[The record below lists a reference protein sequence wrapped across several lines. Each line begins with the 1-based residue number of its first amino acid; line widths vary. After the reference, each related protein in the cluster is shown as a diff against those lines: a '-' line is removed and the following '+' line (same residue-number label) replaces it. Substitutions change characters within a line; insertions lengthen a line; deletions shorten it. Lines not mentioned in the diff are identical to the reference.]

1 MSRTRDAASENR
13 YYAPGVERA
22 ERVRLL
28 FSRIA
33 RRYDR
38 INDWMS
44 WGMHRRWKRRLV
56 EAIGPRPGGR
66 VLDLCCGTGDVAR
79 AVAAAPAAAG
89 KVQVIGLDFT
99 EEMLEVARQVTPP
112 GRAIRYERGDALA
125 IPFPDASFDA
135 VTCAYGLR
143 NLADLDRGL
152 REAWRVLKPGGK
164 LASLEFGRPR
174 QPIMSWLYFAYL
186 KAMLPL
192 FGLLYF
198 GDPQTYGYIFASVSR
213 FPDQREL
220 AERMR
225 AAGFASVRVEDVM
238 AGAMGICVAEKAPVV
253 ADPASSE
260 LGKLPEP
267 TFV

>member
-1 MSRTRDAASENR
+1 MSRAGDAVPENR
-13 YYAPGVERA
+13 YYAPGSERA

-56 EAIGPRPGGR
+56 DAIVPRPGVR

-89 KVQVIGLDFT
+89 KVQVVGLDFT
-99 EEMLEVARQVTPP
+99 REMLEVARRITPSDRP
-112 GRAIRYERGDALA
+112 IRYEQGDALA
-125 IPFPDASFDA
+125 LPFPEASFDA
-135 VTCAYGLR
+135 VACAYGLR

-152 REAWRVLKPGGK
+152 REALRVLRPGGR

-174 QPIMSWLYFAYL
+174 QRVLAWIYFTYL
-186 KAMLPL
+186 RVMLPL

-225 AAGFASVRVEDVM
+225 AAGFAKVRVEDVM
-238 AGAMGICVAEKAPVV
+238 AGAMGICVAEKAGTAEVGSPEIVPLPAPRPV
-253 ADPASSE
+253 
-260 LGKLPEP
+260 
-267 TFV
+267 

>member
-1 MSRTRDAASENR
+1 MSRAGDTAPENR
-13 YYAPGVERA
+13 YYAPGSERA
-22 ERVRLL
+22 EKVRLL

-56 EAIGPRPGGR
+56 GSITPRPGGR

-79 AVAAAPAAAG
+79 ALAAAEAG
-89 KVQVIGLDFT
+89 RMQVVGLDFT
-99 EEMLEVARQVTPP
+99 PEMLEVARQATPP
-112 GRAIRYERGDALA
+112 GLAVRYEQGDALA
-125 IPFPDASFDA
+125 LPFPEGSFDA

-152 REAWRVLKPGGK
+152 REAFRVLRTGGK

-174 QPIMSWLYFAYL
+174 HPLLSWIYFTYL
-186 KAMLPL
+186 RAMLPL
-192 FGLLYF
+192 FGLVYF
-198 GDPQTYGYIFASVSR
+198 GDPHTYGYIFTSVSR

-220 AERMR
+220 AQRMR
-225 AAGFASVRVEDVM
+225 AAGFTRVKVEDVM
-238 AGAMGICVAEKAPVV
+238 AGTMGICIAEKTGLEDVAPAEIVPL
-253 ADPASSE
+253 PA
-260 LGKLPEP
+260 PRP
-267 TFV
+267 A

>member
-1 MSRTRDAASENR
+1 MRQAPDVVPENR
-13 YYAPGVERA
+13 YYAPGSERA
-22 ERVRLL
+22 DKVRLL

-44 WGMHRRWKRRLV
+44 LGMHRRWKRRLV
-56 EAIGPRPGGR
+56 EAIAPRPGSR

-79 AVAAAPAAAG
+79 AVAAARAGNG
-89 KVQVIGLDFT
+89 KVEVIGLDFT
-99 EEMLEVARQVTPP
+99 EEMLELARRVAPS
-112 GRAIRYERGDALA
+112 GRPIRYELGDALA
-125 IPFPDASFDA
+125 MAFPDASFDA

-152 REAWRVLKPGGK
+152 REAWRVLKPGGR

-174 QPIMSWLYFAYL
+174 HPVMSWIYFAYL
-186 KAMLPL
+186 KTMLPL

-198 GDPQTYGYIFASVSR
+198 GDSQTYGYIFASVSR

-225 AAGFASVRVEDVM
+225 AAGFARVRVDDVM
-238 AGAMGICVAEKAPVV
+238 AGAMGICVAEKAAMV
-253 ADPASSE
+253 ADPAAAE
-260 LGKLPEP
+260 LAKLPEP
-267 TFV
+267 TLV

>member
-1 MSRTRDAASENR
+1 VNR
-13 YYAPGVERA
+13 YYAPGDERA
-22 ERVRLL
+22 EKVRLL

-56 EAIGPRPGGR
+56 EAISPRPGLK

-79 AVAAAPAAAG
+79 AMASSPRGEGAI
-89 KVQVIGLDFT
+89 QVVGVDFT
-99 EEMLEVARQVTPP
+99 PEMLDIARQVGTR
-112 GRAIRYERGDALA
+112 GRAITYQQGDALA
-125 IPFPDASFDA
+125 LPFPAASFDA
-135 VTCAYGLR
+135 MTCAYGLR

-152 REAWRVLKPGGK
+152 REAFRVLKPGGR

-174 QPIMSWLYFAYL
+174 QKVMSWLYFAYL

-192 FGLLYF
+192 FGILYF

-225 AAGFASVRVEDVM
+225 AAGFARVRVEDVM
-238 AGAMGICVAEKAPVV
+238 AGAMGICVAEKVLAVSEP
-253 ADPASSE
+253 PE

-267 TFV
+267 SLV